1 MACKCS
7 NKDKCKCGCSSI
19 KLPTGAKGD
28 QGLPGPMGP
37 QGPQGEPGE
46 QGPPGP
52 PGPSGAS
59 SGLKKISKSFELT
72 PSNATANFTV
82 GELESCGLLQE
93 GCYPNVVTDFVESV
107 FGIDPAVGGNIRG
120 RIPSNLYDV
129 VVIVSS
135 GNINFLFNK
144 FFAEQKIPQVS
155 VRITIVG

>member
-37 QGPQGEPGE
+37 QGLQGEPGE

-52 PGPSGAS
+52 PGLSR
-59 SGLKKISKSFELT
+59 GLQKISKSFTVTNEN
-72 PSNATANFTV
+72 PIASFTV
-82 GELESCGLLQE
+82 SELESCGLLQE

-107 FGIDPAVGGNIRG
+107 FYTPPSVMSNFRPKV
-120 RIPSNLYDV
+120 PSNQYE
-129 VVIVSS
+129 VIVNVS
-135 GNINFLFNK
+135 GGVISFAMQGLLADKGVTSANI
-144 FFAEQKIPQVS
+144 
-155 VRITIVG
+155 RITIIG